1 MATLK
6 ANLLNN
12 SIWKLKT
19 NNNNKSVNN
28 CCLRIF
34 QWKMFFIFVLN
45 IIPFLLTRRVV
56 SMSIILDESPLY
68 NEDFQPLQNH
78 TDYLETLM
86 TADEHD
92 LFDLYATR
100 TLLIIGYVILLF
112 VVIYVCNKTYKN
124 RPNISSLYVN
134 TNTDAWW
141 TTIYI
146 FYKMYDVH
154 IVINLCKKKQKYVH
168 V

>member
-1 MATLK
+1 
-6 ANLLNN
+6 
-12 SIWKLKT
+12 
-19 NNNNKSVNN
+19 
-28 CCLRIF
+28 
-34 QWKMFFIFVLN
+34 MFFIFVLN

-154 IVINLCKKKQKYVH
+154 IVINLCKKKQKYAH

>member
-1 MATLK
+1 
-6 ANLLNN
+6 
-12 SIWKLKT
+12 
-19 NNNNKSVNN
+19 
-28 CCLRIF
+28 
-34 QWKMFFIFVLN
+34 MFFIFILN
-45 IIPFLLTRRVV
+45 IIPYFLTRRVV
-56 SMSIILDESPLY
+56 SMSIVLDQSPLY

-86 TADEHD
+86 TADDHD

-112 VVIYVCNKTYKN
+112 IVIYVCHKTYKN
-124 RPNISSLYVN
+124 RLNISSLYVN
-134 TNTDAWW
+134 TNTVTWW

-154 IVINLCKKKQKYVH
+154 IVISLCKKKRKMCLCIKCKYLCYYFNPPVRIT
-168 V
+168 